1 MSIGVLLENT
11 GRLLMRVRMDKMNL
25 FDKHMIWLTKQSNY
39 ICVPL
44 FVLESY
50 VFVGLLIFAGY
61 KFISW
66 LF

>member
-1 MSIGVLLENT
+1 
-11 GRLLMRVRMDKMNL
+11 MRVRMDKMNL

-50 VFVGLLIFAGY
+50 AFVGLTIFVGY

>member
-1 MSIGVLLENT
+1 
-11 GRLLMRVRMDKMNL
+11 MRVRMDKMNL

-50 VFVGLLIFAGY
+50 VFVGTIIFTVY
-61 KFISW
+61 SLVDW